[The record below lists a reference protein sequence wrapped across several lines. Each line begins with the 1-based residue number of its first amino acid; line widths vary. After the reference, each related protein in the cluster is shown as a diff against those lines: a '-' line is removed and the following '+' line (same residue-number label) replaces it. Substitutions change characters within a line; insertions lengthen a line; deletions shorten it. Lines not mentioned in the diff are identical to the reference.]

1 MSEGSTEQGSGS
13 VNNAGQKCFD
23 RAASPVRGAGVLSA
37 PALQLETEPTSRTAP
52 PDGDPGPAR
61 CERSGTP
68 PDIDDL
74 WRWLLTMAQQE
85 ERIDCTFFRFCA
97 ELCKRGLPLWRATL
111 GLEILHP
118 EISGSLVVWSE
129 EAEEVSQSARSVLKH
144 SDEYMLSPTR
154 QVDDSGMAFRL
165 KLDAP
170 LHSMPLLTEL
180 RDRGATEY
188 VMHPL
193 PFRNRSRTATM
204 SFATRRTGGFD
215 PAQEAALTDAMRL
228 FSPYAEREVLGRI
241 AVDLM
246 ATYVGP
252 KTGRRVIEGAIE
264 RSGHETIEAAIWHA
278 DLRGFTQFS
287 ETHPTAEVIAVLND
301 WLEEMVALI
310 EDEGGE
316 VLKFIGDAVLAIFP
330 RTEERDLAHSS
341 AAALRAATAFCERR
355 RDGLGLEF
363 GLALHVGEVAYGNI
377 GAARRLD
384 FTVIGPAVNQVA
396 RLQDVSKQLGHT
408 LVLSRAFSR
417 LAGQPVE
424 ELGCFVLRGIER
436 PEKVFGLASIER
448 NGLRSTGPA

>member
-1 MSEGSTEQGSGS
+1 
-13 VNNAGQKCFD
+13 
-23 RAASPVRGAGVLSA
+23 
-37 PALQLETEPTSRTAP
+37 
-52 PDGDPGPAR
+52 
-61 CERSGTP
+61 
-68 PDIDDL
+68 
-74 WRWLLTMAQQE
+74 
-85 ERIDCTFFRFCA
+85 
-97 ELCKRGLPLWRATL
+97 
-111 GLEILHP
+111 
-118 EISGSLVVWSE
+118 
-129 EAEEVSQSARSVLKH
+129 
-144 SDEYMLSPTR
+144 
-154 QVDDSGMAFRL
+154 
-165 KLDAP
+165 
-170 LHSMPLLTEL
+170 
-180 RDRGATEY
+180 
-188 VMHPL
+188 
-193 PFRNRSRTATM
+193 
-204 SFATRRTGGFD
+204 
-215 PAQEAALTDAMRL
+215 MRL